1 MRLQVTR
8 KEKGMATFGLS
19 FSVSTG
25 ALLQVTRKEKGM
37 ATPSNRVPEYPLD
50 FQLQVTR
57 KEKGMATLF
66 VY

>member
-1 MRLQVTR
+1 
-8 KEKGMATFGLS
+8 
-19 FSVSTG
+19 
-25 ALLQVTRKEKGM
+25 LQVTRKEKGM